1 MGVDNSFR
9 FRCTPRSV
17 QYVQHVLT
25 VHRLRR
31 AVSGLGIKSLYKTIW
46 KTNG

>member
-25 VHRLRR
+25 VHWLRR
-31 AVSGLGIKSLYKTIW
+31 AVSGLSIKSLYKTIW